1 MSIRTFVRR
10 CVAAAAPV
18 AVPALA
24 LLLSAGPLFA
34 AQQGRIR
41 GTVTD
46 GAGKPIEG
54 VKVTITTKAITNFK
68 LELTSN
74 KDGKWATILNDA
86 TLLYNYRFDKETFAS
101 VSQDKK
107 VPIGGTEDL
116 NIQMLNQQ
124 QMVEKGLVKQ
134 VVDPFTQAYNDTVD
148 KFQGSD
154 MEAAMAAAEN
164 VTKLGPE
171 KANGFDL
178 AAKVAFKKQAWDK
191 VIEWGEKSLTL
202 EADNPPLY
210 GMLMDAYKAK
220 GDKAKT
226 AEYQKKYAAANP
238 DKPEL
243 LYNQAVELFNK
254 GDFKGADPILRKVV
268 DANPDYAP
276 AQYLFG
282 MTCVNLNKVPDM
294 KKAFQAYLKLEP
306 NGKDAG
312 TAKEMLDAF
321 K

>member
-1 MSIRTFVRR
+1 MSIRTFIRR
-10 CVAAAAPV
+10 AAPAVALLVAAGT
-18 AVPALA
+18 
-24 LLLSAGPLFA
+24 LLA

-46 GAGKPIEG
+46 GGGKPIEG
-54 VKVTITTKAITNFK
+54 VKITITTKAITNFK
-68 LELTSN
+68 LELTTN

-86 TLLYNYRFDKETFAS
+86 TLLYNYKFDKEGFAS
-101 VSQDKK
+101 VTQDKK

-116 NIQMLNQQ
+116 DIQMLNQQ
-124 QMVEKGLVKQ
+124 QLIEKGLVKQ
-134 VVDPFTQAYNDTVD
+134 VVDPFTQAYNETVD
-148 KFQGSD
+148 RFQAND
-154 MEAAMAAAEN
+154 LDAAMAGVEQ
-164 VTKLGPE
+164 VTKLGPD
-171 KANGFDL
+171 KANAYDL
-178 AAKVAFKKQAWDK
+178 GAKVAFKKQAWDK
-191 VIEWGEKSLTL
+191 VIEWGEKSLAL

-210 GMLMDAYKAK
+210 GMLMDAYRAK

-226 AEYQKKYAAANP
+226 AEYQKKFAAANP

-254 GDFKGADPILRKVV
+254 GDFKGAEPILKKVTE
-268 DANPDYAP
+268 ANPEYAP
-276 AQYLFG
+276 AQYLLG
-282 MTCVNLNKVPDM
+282 MTCVNLNRIPEM

-306 NGKDAG
+306 GGKDAP